1 MDDNHEFAWQG
12 RRVRAVHGFTLV
24 EWTRLCKAANEVVHQ
39 ARADGI
45 LLAGPNGESEP
56 IVDDE
61 MIAFN
66 GVGEANVFES
76 FVLRRQPIRPCTE
89 SDMALPPPLNIR
101 DFEWCKTH
109 GRPYG
114 AAVALVLRCAKK
126 IAPDAIA
133 LGSSELEHALVARMG
148 IPEQRQARVRRQW
161 RRLRRHVHY
170 LGKATHALRMLL
182 DKVRADAEPHTAAEA
197 GSGATRPPVLMGL

>member
-1 MDDNHEFAWQG
+1 MDDNWEFAWQG

-101 DFEWCKTH
+101 DFEWCKTR

-148 IPEQRQARVRRQW
+148 IPEQRQARVRRLW
-161 RRLRRHVHY
+161 LRLRRHVHY
-170 LGKATHALRMLL
+170 LGKATHAFKTLF
-182 DKVRADAEPHTAAEA
+182 DEVHTTADR
-197 GSGATRPPVLMGL
+197 ATRPSVLMGL